1 LGALAAKRY
10 RGHVTNSAT
19 GPSALATELE
29 MRMRY
34 RGLMLAFSLV
44 LLVVTPV
51 LAEDDPRVSL
61 STSVNYSVGDYG
73 TGKDTTIVYVPF
85 TLGVRPIDQ
94 LWLSLTV
101 PYLYQNSQ
109 KVVVT
114 GGGVATRKKST
125 GKFAQP
131 ATSTTESGLGDVLF
145 KVSYVLLDE
154 KPLLPEIAPYVKIKF
169 PTADKDRGLGTGEF
183 DETVGVDLS
192 KRLIGPLYGYVTVA
206 YTFIGSPPG
215 TDFRNSFGWSIGAA
229 YALIPSLSFF
239 AFLDGA
245 TAIAHGE
252 DDPLELRVGAEF
264 RITKGLKL
272 TGTVTR
278 GLSNGSPDWGISAGL
293 TARF

>member
-1 LGALAAKRY
+1 
-10 RGHVTNSAT
+10 
-19 GPSALATELE
+19 
-29 MRMRY
+29 MRH
-34 RGLMLAFSLV
+34 RGLVMGVALI
-44 LLVVTPV
+44 LLSAAPV
-51 LAEDDPRVSL
+51 LAEDEPWVKF

-73 TGKDTTIVYVPF
+73 TNKDTMIVYVPF
-85 TLGVRPIDQ
+85 TLGVRPLDRF
-94 LWLSLTV
+94 WLSVTV
-101 PYLYQNSQ
+101 PFIYQDTQN
-109 KVVVT
+109 VVLT
-114 GGGVATRKKST
+114 GGGVASRKEQK
-125 GKFAQP
+125 GKLAQP
-131 ATSTTESGLGDVLF
+131 ARATTESGLGDVLL
-145 KVSYVLLDE
+145 KASVVVVEERDLI
-154 KPLLPEIAPYVKIKF
+154 PEITPYVKIKF

-192 KRLIGPLYGYVTVA
+192 KRLIGPVYGYVTVA

-264 RITKGLKL
+264 KITKGLKL